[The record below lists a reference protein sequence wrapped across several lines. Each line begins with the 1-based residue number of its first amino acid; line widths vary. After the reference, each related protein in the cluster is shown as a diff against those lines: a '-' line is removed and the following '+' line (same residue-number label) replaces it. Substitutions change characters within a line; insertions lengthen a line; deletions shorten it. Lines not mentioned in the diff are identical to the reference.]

1 MKRGWDDGRVA
12 RSLRVF
18 TPITREGEQFQI
30 LSLWR
35 YRKYNTWTSIGTA
48 LGLLRKEKGDGT
60 Q

>member
-1 MKRGWDDGRVA
+1 MMGEWLVRFA
-12 RSLRVF
+12 CSL
-18 TPITREGEQFQI
+18 PLPAAAREGKQFQI

-35 YRKYNTWTSIGTA
+35 YREYNTWTSIGTA